1 MYQAAGGGAVGDG
14 GGVMPSLV
22 PRPKEG
28 TRLGD
33 TLFHS
38 P

>member
-1 MYQAAGGGAVGDG
+1 MYQDAGGLAVGDG
-14 GGVMPSLV
+14 GGVTPSLV

-28 TRLGD
+28 TRLGV
-33 TLFHS
+33 TRFHS